1 MDKSLM
7 DRMGDKEEMADS
19 SEDKLMEMWEMLDDG
34 QKQEILGKM
43 EEMCNY
49 KEEDESE
56 DEGEDKPKGGVAIVI
71 QAKK

>member
-1 MDKSLM
+1 M
-7 DRMGDKEEMADS
+7 DRMGNKEDMADS

-49 KEEDESE
+49 KEDE
-56 DEGEDKPKGGVAIVI
+56 DEGESSDVKGKGGVAIVI

>member
-1 MDKSLM
+1 MKDKSLYG
-7 DRMGDKEEMADS
+7 RINNKEDGADTN
-19 SEDKLMEMWEMLDDG
+19 EDKMMEMWEMLDDG

-49 KEEDESE
+49 KEDE
-56 DEGEDKPKGGVAIVI
+56 DEGEYKPKGGVAIVI